1 MSKKIK
7 FENVAFHENTLE
19 YFKGDEDPNYKIFEA
34 TRKLLR
40 ESKNAIDLLGEFV
53 EESDEFNNSFSNID
67 IDFYDPKQFEELT
80 YDLSMLE
87 SMLDLLIKKR
97 DKKNFHISIT
107 DTSSDKEIMIYNT
120 KKINKSIVVS

>member
-1 MSKKIK
+1 MSKKTK
-7 FENVAFHENTLE
+7 FGHVAFHENTLE
-19 YFKGDEDPNYKIFEA
+19 YFKGNEDPSYKIFEA

-40 ESKNAIDLLGEFV
+40 ESKNAIDILGEFV
-53 EESDEFNNSFSNID
+53 EESNEFNNPLSSID

-80 YDLSMLE
+80 SDLSMLE
-87 SMLDLLIKKR
+87 GMLDSLIKKR

-107 DTSSDKEIMIYNT
+107 GMSNDKVTMIYNT

>member
-1 MSKKIK
+1 MSKKTK
-7 FENVAFHENTLE
+7 FGHVAFHENTLE
-19 YFKGDEDPNYKIFEA
+19 YFKGNEDPSYKIFEA

-40 ESKNAIDLLGEFV
+40 ESKNAIDILGEFV
-53 EESDEFNNSFSNID
+53 EESNEFNNPVTSID

-80 YDLSMLE
+80 SDLSMLE
-87 SMLDLLIKKR
+87 GMLDSLIKKR

-107 DTSSDKEIMIYNT
+107 GMSNDKVTMIYNT

>member
-1 MSKKIK
+1 MSKKTK
-7 FENVAFHENTLE
+7 FGHVAFHENTLE
-19 YFKGDEDPNYKIFEA
+19 YFKGNEDPSYKIFEA

-40 ESKNAIDLLGEFV
+40 ESKDAIDVLSEFV
-53 EESDEFNNSFSNID
+53 EESDEFNNSFSDID